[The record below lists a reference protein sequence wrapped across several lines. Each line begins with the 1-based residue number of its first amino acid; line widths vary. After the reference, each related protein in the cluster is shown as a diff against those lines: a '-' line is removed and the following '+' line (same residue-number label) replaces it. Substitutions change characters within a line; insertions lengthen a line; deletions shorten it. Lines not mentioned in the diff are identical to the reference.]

1 MNPATLQ
8 LLAKF
13 RKLSGRQGKP
23 FDVMRFVE
31 DAAYARECL
40 ALALDTEEEE
50 LLLVGLQLQK
60 AMGLNTP
67 ATAPPPAATA
77 SPPPPAEPPA
87 TPRNTYIGRLR

>member
-1 MNPATLQ
+1 MQ

-77 SPPPPAEPPA
+77 
-87 TPRNTYIGRLR
+87 